1 VPAVKSDGAW
11 IPEFRER
18 YAAWRAEAL
27 PLLER
32 HEYARAFS
40 GYPWPTFS
48 ESPWAPVRKPLA
60 QSRVAVVTTAGL
72 YRPGVDAPFDGPAPE
87 GDWTFRA
94 LSVSAGVAGLGIAHE
109 HFPHEPA
116 LADLN
121 TILPLDRLREL
132 ARDGLVGPVVPVVW
146 SLMGYCT
153 RAADLAEETAPAIAR
168 GLRDQGADL
177 ALVVPV

>member
-1 VPAVKSDGAW
+1 VPAVKSDGGW

-18 YAAWRAEAL
+18 YAAWLPEAL

-40 GYPWPTFS
+40 SYPWPAVG
-48 ESPWAPVRKPLA
+48 ESPWAPLRKPLA
-60 QSRVAVVTTAGL
+60 ECRVALVTTAGL
-72 YRPGVDAPFDGPAPE
+72 YRPGVDAPFAGPAPE
-87 GDWTFRA
+87 GDWTYRA
-94 LSVSAGVAGLGIAHE
+94 IPVPEGTPVLAIAHE

-116 LADLN
+116 LSDLD
-121 TILPLDRLREL
+121 TVLPLERLREL
-132 ARDGLVGPVVPVVW
+132 VREGIVGAVAPVVW

-153 RAADLAEETAPAIAR
+153 RAADLAEETAPAIAQ
-168 GLRDQGADL
+168 GLRDQDADL